1 MIFLRN
7 QYVIF
12 WVFLRNSPSL
22 TMLDDETNFDNQFS
36 QQCNILD
43 FRYTMWQYVQC
54 DMVHLHISSKECD
67 CVCSEY

>member
-22 TMLDDETNFDNQFS
+22 TMLDDETNLDNQFS

-43 FRYTMWQYVQC
+43 FRYTM
-54 DMVHLHISSKECD
+54 
-67 CVCSEY
+67 